1 MCHLLLNPEF
11 DSYYD
16 FDRKQGVVIYVVTL
30 PFTLVAEMGFL
41 MIPVVALVAFTLFGV
56 IAIGSQIENP
66 FGYDSNDL
74 PLSHYCD
81 QLKKEVE
88 WVIYHIPTSTESVLL
103 NGV

>member
-1 MCHLLLNPEF
+1 MTRVL
-11 DSYYD
+11 Y
-16 FDRKQGVVIYVVTL
+16 RKQGVVLYVVTL

-41 MIPVVALVAFTLFGV
+41 TIPVVALVAFTLFGV
-56 IAIGSQIENP
+56 IAIGTQIENP